1 MRYIIKTKTLSYA
14 GGGGA
19 SHVDLGAEG
28 DVRPPATIQQHYT
41 CISFQ
46 MA

>member
-1 MRYIIKTKTLSYA
+1 ML
-14 GGGGA
+14 GGAA

-41 CISFQ
+41 CINFQ